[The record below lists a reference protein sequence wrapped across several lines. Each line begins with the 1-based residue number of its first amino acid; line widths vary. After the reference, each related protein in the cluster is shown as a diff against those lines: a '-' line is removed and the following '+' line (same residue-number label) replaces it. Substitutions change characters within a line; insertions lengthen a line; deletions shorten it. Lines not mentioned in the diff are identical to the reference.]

1 MAMTLHT
8 DPTSLRILGESIRD
22 EAPRIEQLRSEV
34 ARIIVGNEHVI
45 EHMLIALLVK
55 GHVLIEGVPGVAKT
69 TLVKTV
75 ADALGL
81 SFKRVQF
88 TPDLLPSDLIGTV
101 IFDEQTK
108 EFKPCKGPVFAHI
121 ILADEINRAPSKVQ
135 SALLEC
141 MQERQVTLGST
152 TYPLEEPFFV
162 FATQNPL
169 EQEGTYRLPEAQIDR
184 FMFKLTMSY
193 PQRSQEREILQRRGA
208 QSATITRVMTQADIL
223 RLQALVQDVYV
234 DDRIIEYIVSIVHKT
249 RDVESFKTIACGAS
263 PRATVALF
271 EAARAVALINKR
283 HFVVP
288 EDVRFI
294 APAIL
299 RHRII
304 LSYDAE
310 SEGLTT
316 DSVISAI
323 IRSIQAP

>member
-1 MAMTLHT
+1 MAMTLNT

-81 SFKRVQF
+81 SFKRIQF

-101 IFDEQTK
+101 IFDELTK
-108 EFKPCKGPVFAHI
+108 EFTPCKGPVFAHI

-184 FMFKLTMSY
+184 FMFKLTMGY
-193 PQRSQEREILQRRGA
+193 PQRAQEREILQRRGA
-208 QSATITRVMTQADIL
+208 HNATVTPVMTQADIL
-223 RLQALVQDVYV
+223 RLQALVQEVYV

-249 RDVESFKTIACGAS
+249 RDTESFKTITCGAS

-310 SEGLTT
+310 SEGIST

-323 IRSIQAP
+323 IRSVQAP